1 MATEPSLQSTY
12 KRKCIREGTGLYCP
26 NDGATVTIDLTGSVF
41 YGDNSAH
48 QLVHEIDKCFVLGH
62 AFDDVLGRIVYP
74 CLLSMKEH
82 EQCQLVIDC
91 EQLKLLPLEELAS
104 YANPIGTDVCQMV
117 ITVELK
123 SFTRAKE
130 VWALSVEERVVVAS
144 QHKSLGTERFSAEL
158 YRAAC
163 FHYAKAVQYLV
174 PIFLPDVEVPKEI
187 EELKKVCYL
196 NLAACQLKLQ
206 QYASVE
212 GNCKKV
218 LSVDQTNVKALY
230 RYSSALLH
238 MNRIDEA
245 KVLLQ
250 KAREIEPRNGA
261 VLTLLRETVQK
272 LKEHD
277 ARMARALQP
286 MFSS

>member
-1 MATEPSLQSTY
+1 MATEALLPSTC
-12 KRKCIREGTGLYCP
+12 KRKRIREGTGLYCP
-26 NDGATVTIDLTGSVF
+26 NDGATVTIDLTGSVSCE
-41 YGDNSAH
+41 DNSAH
-48 QLVHEIDKCFVLGH
+48 QVVHEIDKCFVLGH
-62 AFDDVLGRIVYP
+62 EFDDVLGRIVYP

-82 EQCQLVIDC
+82 EQCHLVIDC

-104 YANPIGTDVCQMV
+104 YAIPIGAEVCQMV

-130 VWALSVEERVVVAS
+130 VWALSVEERAVVAL
-144 QHKSLGTERFSAEL
+144 QHKSLGTDRFSAEL

-163 FHYAKAVQYLV
+163 FHYSKAVKCLV
-174 PIFLPDVEVPKEI
+174 PIFQPNLEVPKEI
-187 EELKKVCYL
+187 EELNKACRL

-206 QYASVE
+206 QYASAE

-218 LSVDQTNVKALY
+218 LSVDQSNVKALY
-230 RYSSALLH
+230 RCSSALLH
-238 MNRIDEA
+238 MNQIDEA
-245 KVLLQ
+245 RVLLQ
-250 KAREIEPRNGA
+250 KAKEIEPRNGA
-261 VLTLLRETVQK
+261 ILTLLRETVQK